1 MKKRIQRNILLMG
14 FVLAWTVLAYS
25 FPHEAWKLEG
35 AQDRIER
42 IRKGD
47 AHIQF
52 ILPNGDTISAVRAF
66 ELKQLQ
72 HAFYFGASLAAD
84 WKVPER
90 AWYPELRANL

>member
-1 MKKRIQRNILLMG
+1 M
-14 FVLAWTVLAYS
+14 
-25 FPHEAWKLEG
+25 EG

-72 HAFYFGASLAAD
+72 HAFYFGGSLAQIGKCLNA
-84 WKVPER
+84 R
-90 AWYPELRANL
+90 GIRNLRANLRIF